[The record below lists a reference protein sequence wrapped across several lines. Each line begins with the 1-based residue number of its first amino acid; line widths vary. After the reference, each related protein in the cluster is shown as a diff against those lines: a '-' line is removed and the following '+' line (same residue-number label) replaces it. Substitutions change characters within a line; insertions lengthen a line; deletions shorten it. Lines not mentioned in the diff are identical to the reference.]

1 MQVLLIK
8 VLNVVLTKVKIKCIN
23 IINLNELFMIL
34 GSILIIN
41 IN

>member
-1 MQVLLIK
+1 MQALLIK

-34 GSILIIN
+34 GNILIIN

>member
-8 VLNVVLTKVKIKCIN
+8 VLNVVLTKVKIKCIK

>member
-8 VLNVVLTKVKIKCIN
+8 VLNVVLTKVKIKRIN